1 MKFDFTKIIEYISH
15 KGKSNLFVVIGI
27 AGIMLIFISDLDFAG
42 NDDKK
47 YSDERSLYQY
57 KSEMEKEITSLLE
70 EIEGVGEAK
79 VMITL
84 ESGEENI
91 YVQQQKTANDTR
103 KQQNDNNSQEDIKT
117 TFENEIV
124 IVEESGNNSALIEKT
139 IQPVVQG
146 VAVVCSGAD
155 DIKVVSAV
163 TNSVSVVL
171 NVPTNRICVTKMR

>member
-1 MKFDFTKIIEYISH
+1 MKIEFTKIIEYISQ
-15 KGKSNLFVVIGI
+15 KGKSNLFVALGI
-27 AGIMLIFISDLDFAG
+27 AGILLIFISDLDFGG
-42 NDDKK
+42 NGKK
-47 YSDERSLYQY
+47 VSGREQSLYQY
-57 KSEMEKEITSLLE
+57 KSEMEKEITALLE

-84 ESGEENI
+84 ESGEENV

-103 KQQNDNNSQEDIKT
+103 KQQNENNSQEDTKT

-124 IVEESGNNSALIEKT
+124 IVEESGDNSALIEKT

-171 NVPTNRICVTKMR
+171 NVPTHKICVTKMR